1 MTWESY
7 HYCHLKITLA
17 LGGCGLRNGERAEEE
32 VITAGLLACTPPS
45 LNIHTGNR
53 GRGVMLLGKCQT
65 DSLPASPTNYLD
77 TQTATKTGRG
87 YLFIHPFIDS
97 DLNSTGSK
105 TQKHTNI
112 KVAMHSWVSVS
123 FRKLSST
130 HQEIKLTKPAY
141 FHIIELE
148 F

>member
-45 LNIHTGNR
+45 LNIHTGNWD
-53 GRGVMLLGKCQT
+53 RGVMLWGKCQT
-65 DSLPASPTNYLD
+65 DSLPASPANYLD
-77 TQTATKTGRG
+77 MQTAAKRGRG
-87 YLFIHPFIDS
+87 YLVIHRFIHS

-105 TQKHTNI
+105 TLKHTII
-112 KVAMHSWVSVS
+112 KVAMHSWISAS
-123 FRKLSST
+123 FRKLNSM
-130 HQEIKLTKPAY
+130 QG
-141 FHIIELE
+141 F
-148 F
+148 FF